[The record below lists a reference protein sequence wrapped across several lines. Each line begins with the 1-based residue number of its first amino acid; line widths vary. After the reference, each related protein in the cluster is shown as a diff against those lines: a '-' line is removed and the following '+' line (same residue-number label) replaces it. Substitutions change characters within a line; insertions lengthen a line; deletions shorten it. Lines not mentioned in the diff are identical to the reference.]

1 LEECAS
7 LAFCDIG
14 KKLQVF
20 PSDYT
25 NSEFE
30 IYCILRDD
38 TVLVVDDRM
47 GCVY

>member
-1 LEECAS
+1 M
-7 LAFCDIG
+7 
-14 KKLQVF
+14 QVL
-20 PSDYT
+20 PSDHT

-38 TVLVVDDRM
+38 TVLVGDDRK

>member
-1 LEECAS
+1 VQALPY
-7 LAFCDIG
+7 DH
-14 KKLQVF
+14 
-20 PSDYT
+20 T

-30 IYCILRDD
+30 IYCILSDD